1 MKNQLLRDSD
11 WASMAHSLELRVPFV
26 DIKVFRHVCSMRAA
40 GQNISKLQFFK
51 SLGDDLPSTIATRG
65 KTGFSVPVNKWKSNI
80 SKNLEKQFSNSSR
93 SWAEEVI
100 KNFHI

>member
-1 MKNQLLRDSD
+1 
-11 WASMAHSLELRVPFV
+11 
-26 DIKVFRHVCSMRAA
+26 MRAA

-51 SLGDDLPSTIATRG
+51 SLGHDLPNTIALRG
-65 KTGFSVPVNKWKSNI
+65 KTGFSVPVNKWKSNV
-80 SKNLEKQFSNSSR
+80 SKNFEKKFRNSSR